1 MSEAEYLYDLGIG
14 DMVNEEFEEERII
27 EILDDRERRKI
38 KLIGKYVIACD
49 GHKSKKICF
58 LQNKK
63 ISNKG
68 YWTNFLSNAL
78 GFNKLTDAEFKLKN
92 LKYNNPRIIR
102 VTKEFLNTN
111 NFQ

>member
-27 EILDDRERRKI
+27 EILEDRERRKT
-38 KLIGKYVIACD
+38 KLIGKYIIACD
-49 GHKSKKICF
+49 GYKSKKICF
-58 LQNKK
+58 LQNQQ

-78 GFNKLTDAEFKLKN
+78 GFENLTYAKFRLKDF
-92 LKYNNPRIIR
+92 KYNNPRIIK
-102 VTKEFLNTN
+102 VTKEFLINH
-111 NFQ
+111 